1 MFKKKV
7 EDKNIVELKSTKKNE
22 LILNEKDFLQSAIND
37 FITEEAYF
45 INLINRKIK
54 PKSELKDKVSKYL
67 TKKKYKFDEAEF
79 DSIYKKFE
87 LRTWSYGII
96 NDLIENHDEVYD
108 IRLINKDCIRLKTS
122 KGRITSDIKFESKEA
137 FNDFILNFVTHKN
150 DIILSEIDNM
160 QAFADTTTSER
171 FILRID
177 IAGPCLTK
185 GDPVMHIRKLPK
197 EKDLL
202 PDLKLKGM
210 LDEELVAH
218 FKESMDAGLGIL
230 ICGPSGSGK
239 TIFFNALLEEIPHD
253 KAGLVVQENEELFSK
268 THPEIVT
275 LSVLNA
281 KGDSKTQY
289 SLAEILQKHA
299 LLGGYDYLMVGEIK
313 GEEAWDLSNAAF
325 TGHIPI
331 TSVHVFSSK
340 AAPDRLVDLMKYSK
354 HAGGMSYGALL
365 STLVGFDEIVFME
378 DFKIKEVTQI
388 AGYDHETEKLEL
400 NPIYEYKL
408 EEDKYIPLNEDCN
421 KVKSKL
427 LKSKFKK
434 NKMKSV
440 ELIQ

>member
-1 MFKKKV
+1 MFKKKI
-7 EDKNIVELKSTKKNE
+7 ENKDIVELKSNGQNE
-22 LILNEKDFLQSAIND
+22 LVLDEKGFLKSVIND

-45 INLINRKIK
+45 INLINRKLK
-54 PKSELKDKVSKYL
+54 PKSDLKNKVRQYL
-67 TKKKYKFDEAEF
+67 TKKKYKFNEDEF
-79 DSIYKKFE
+79 DLIYKKFE

-108 IRLINKDCIRLKTS
+108 IRLINKDNIRVKYLGGRKTS
-122 KGRITSDIKFESKEA
+122 DVKFESKEA

-160 QAFADTTTSER
+160 QSFADTTTSER

-177 IAGPCLTK
+177 IVGNCLTK
-185 GDPVMHIRKLPK
+185 DDPVMHIRKLPK

-210 LDEELVAH
+210 LNEELVEH
-218 FKESMDAGLGIL
+218 FKESMEAGLGIL

-239 TIFFNALLEEIPHD
+239 TIFFNALLEEIPHN

-268 THPEIVT
+268 SHPEIVT
-275 LSVLNA
+275 LSVSNA
-281 KGDSKTQY
+281 KGDSKTHY

-313 GEEAWDLSNAAF
+313 GEESWDLSNAAF

-354 HAGGMSYGALL
+354 HASGMSYGSLL

-388 AGYDHETEKLEL
+388 AGYSNETETLEL

-427 LKSKFKK
+427 IKNRFNK
-434 NKMKSV
+434 NKMKAV
-440 ELIQ
+440 N